1 MNKGLEHFP
10 KKNYKRPQI
19 HEKML
24 NITKHQ
30 GNANQ
35 NRNEISSHLPIT
47 MALVKKTRHGE
58 KGTLGALL
66 VGM

>member
-1 MNKGLEHFP
+1 MS
-10 KKNYKRPQI
+10 QQA

-24 NITKHQ
+24 NMANHQ

-35 NRNEISSHLPIT
+35 NRNEISLHICQNGYLQNTINNKFGKDVEKREPSSHT
-47 MALVKKTRHGE
+47 
-58 KGTLGALL
+58 LL